1 MEMVEAPPQVTLQA
15 AAADYYLMEQMD
27 EPMAEKVF

>member
-1 MEMVEAPPQVTLQA
+1 MEMVEVPPQVTLQA
-15 AAADYYLMEQMD
+15 PAVDYYLMEQMD